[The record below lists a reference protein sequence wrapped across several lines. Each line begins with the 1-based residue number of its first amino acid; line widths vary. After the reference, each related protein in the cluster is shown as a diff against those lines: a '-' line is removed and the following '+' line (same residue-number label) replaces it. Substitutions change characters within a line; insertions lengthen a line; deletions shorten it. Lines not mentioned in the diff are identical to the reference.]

1 MTETNTL
8 TATEPVAEPAA
19 HMEQICRRYQRLYA
33 GVVFDYLD
41 HTGLPHQ
48 LLSSKITPLTL
59 EMKIAGPA
67 FTVKGSTSTE
77 KDESVRYKRLQMI
90 TQMTYPCVEV
100 RDRGTPFSVALY
112 GELSATAARAHGAVG
127 ALIDNATR
135 DSGFLIEMGFPVF
148 CRGRN
153 PIEAF
158 GRWMMVDYQVPVL
171 ISGELSDA
179 VQVNPGDFI
188 FGDLDGVLVIP
199 KDKTLEVLEECE
211 RIIGIEDVARGEFAR
226 GDNPVEVFERHKRL

>member
-8 TATEPVAEPAA
+8 TVTEPVTEPAA
-19 HMEQICRRYQRLYA
+19 NMEQICRRYQRLYA

-77 KDESVRYKRLQMI
+77 RDESVRYKRLQMI

-112 GELSATAARAHGAVG
+112 GELSATSARAHGDARQRLPDRDGLPRLLPRAQPDRGVRAV
-127 ALIDNATR
+127 D
-135 DSGFLIEMGFPVF
+135 
-148 CRGRN
+148 
-153 PIEAF
+153 
-158 GRWMMVDYQVPVL
+158 
-171 ISGELSDA
+171 
-179 VQVNPGDFI
+179 
-188 FGDLDGVLVIP
+188 DG
-199 KDKTLEVLEECE
+199 
-211 RIIGIEDVARGEFAR
+211 
-226 GDNPVEVFERHKRL
+226 

>member
-1 MTETNTL
+1 MTAQAL
-8 TATEPVAEPAA
+8 TEPATNSELAD
-19 HMEQICRRYQRLYA
+19 ICQRYQKLYS
-33 GVVFDYLD
+33 GVIFDYLD
-41 HTGLPHQ
+41 HHGLPNQ
-48 LLSSKITPLTL
+48 LLASELRPLTL

-67 FTVKGSTSTE
+67 FTVKGGVSTV
-77 KDESVRYKRLQMI
+77 KDETVRYKRLQMI

-112 GELSATAARAHGAVG
+112 GELSATSAKAHGAVG

-158 GRWMMVDYQVPVL
+158 GRWAMVDYQVPIRIAGELTNEVL
-171 ISGELSDA
+171 IR
-179 VQVNPGDFI
+179 PGDFL

-199 KDKTLEVLEECE
+199 QERTLEVLEECE
-211 RIIGIEDVARGEFAR
+211 RIVGIEDIAREEFRR